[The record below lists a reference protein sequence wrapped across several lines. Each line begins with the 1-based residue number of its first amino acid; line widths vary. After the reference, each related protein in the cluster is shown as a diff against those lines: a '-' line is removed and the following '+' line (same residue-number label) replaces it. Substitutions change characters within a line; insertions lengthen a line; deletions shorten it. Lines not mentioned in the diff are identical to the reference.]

1 MAGKGTGDGGGN
13 ATAVALTPND
23 EALQQAALAVVRQC
37 MGGEGYKTDAEARAV
52 CPALVAM
59 LGEKSVGVRRNACA
73 ALAALAGCHGASKG
87 CGGALMEL
95 KAPAAAAKCLA
106 DGAEARDGPLAA
118 NAAQAVAAL
127 ANVVAD
133 GARALVEAGA
143 PAAAAAIV
151 AAAVAGGEWEATGD
165 ANEAA
170 EMCAGAAMDA
180 VCAIGAA
187 DGLAHHDALLDA
199 GCAEAAVD
207 MVVAMLGPAATMQ
220 ALVALGMLM
229 KHKRAQR
236 AAFERN
242 DGTLLPTLLAIR
254 KAPGA
259 GDAGALA
266 AQLFSGLAQLEGGKE
281 RVAAALRAD
290 MKSTAAAEQDK
301 AAKEDYT
308 FV

>member
-1 MAGKGTGDGGGN
+1 MRCDGLIRTERARMPRARASARAWRAAWQTALSRLGRLPSALRSARPPPARAERLKLLRALRAFSSPLERACACVSAAQTSAMAGKGTGDGGGN

-127 ANVVAD
+127 ANVV
-133 GARALVEAGA
+133 GA
-143 PAAAAAIV
+143 
-151 AAAVAGGEWEATGD
+151 
-165 ANEAA
+165 
-170 EMCAGAAMDA
+170 
-180 VCAIGAA
+180 
-187 DGLAHHDALLDA
+187 
-199 GCAEAAVD
+199 
-207 MVVAMLGPAATMQ
+207 
-220 ALVALGMLM
+220 
-229 KHKRAQR
+229 
-236 AAFERN
+236 
-242 DGTLLPTLLAIR
+242 
-254 KAPGA
+254 
-259 GDAGALA
+259 
-266 AQLFSGLAQLEGGKE
+266 
-281 RVAAALRAD
+281 
-290 MKSTAAAEQDK
+290 
-301 AAKEDYT
+301 
-308 FV
+308 